1 MKTSQ
6 LSTAQIVIPT
16 FNRAQLLL
24 KTLNSALNQTL
35 PFDRIII
42 SDNSD
47 SAERQHE
54 TRRIVAKHLAN
65 HQDLLVL
72 HTTPKPLSA
81 QDHAKF
87 IQDMYCRS
95 FDYTML
101 LHDDDTLEPDFLAKL
116 KPYLDSD
123 RKLVAV
129 AANAWMVNSDKTRIG
144 TLMRMRSGVLR
155 VNSPN
160 ELLRAYLDVSASGPP
175 PLDGYLYRSDALRKI
190 SFDSSRGGKYSD
202 VAALANLAE
211 LGPILWHCRPL
222 LTYLQHGGQDSSDV
236 STRGFRNLV
245 TYLEK
250 TYPSAELEG
259 FVATYRLK
267 HLRIMAQNLSSPPK
281 AQTRQTIRWAIFIH
295 ILRRPTLWPAIYLLM
310 FRRWIKW

>member
-1 MKTSQ
+1 MQTSQ

-35 PFDRIII
+35 SFDRITI

-47 SAERQHE
+47 SAERQYE
-54 TRRIVAKHLAN
+54 TRRILAKHLAN

-72 HTTPKPLSA
+72 RSPPKPLSA

-87 IQDMYCRS
+87 IQDMYCGS
-95 FDYTML
+95 FDYTMM
-101 LHDDDTLEPDFLAKL
+101 LHDDDTLEPDFLAKV

-129 AANAWMVNSDKTRIG
+129 AANAWMVNSDETRTG
-144 TLMRMRSGVLR
+144 TLMRMRTGVLR

-160 ELLRAYLDVSASGPP
+160 ELLRAYLDVSAIGPP

-211 LGPILWHCRPL
+211 LGPILWYCGPL
-222 LTYLQHGGQDSSDV
+222 MSYLQHDGQDSSDV

-245 TYLEK
+245 SYLEK

-267 HLRIMAQNLSSPPK
+267 HFRIKAQNLSGPPK
-281 AQTRQTIRWAIFIH
+281 VQTRQTIRWALFIH
-295 ILRRPTLWPAIYLLM
+295 TLRRPTLWPAIYLLM
-310 FRRWIKW
+310 LRRWLKR

>member
-1 MKTSQ
+1 MQTSQ

-35 PFDRIII
+35 PFDRITI

-47 SAERQHE
+47 SAECQYE
-54 TRRIVAKHLAN
+54 TRRVLAKHLAN

-72 HTTPKPLSA
+72 QSPPKPLSA

-87 IQDMYCRS
+87 IQDMYCGAS
-95 FDYTML
+95 DYTMM
-101 LHDDDTLEPDFLAKL
+101 LHDDDTLEPDFLAKV

-123 RKLVAV
+123 QKLVAV
-129 AANAWMVNSDKTRIG
+129 AANAWMVDSNKTRTG
-144 TLMRMRSGVLR
+144 TLMRMRTGVLR
-155 VNSPN
+155 VNSPF
-160 ELLRAYLDVSASGPP
+160 EILRAYLNISASGPP

-211 LGPILWHCRPL
+211 LGPILWHCGPL
-222 LTYLQHGGQDSSDV
+222 MSYLQHEGQDSTNV
-236 STRGFRNLV
+236 STRAFRNLV
-245 TYLEK
+245 SYFEK
-250 TYPSAELEG
+250 TYPSAELEDLI
-259 FVATYRLK
+259 ATYRLK
-267 HLRIMAQNLSSPPK
+267 HFRMKAQSLSGPPK
-281 AQTRQTIRWAIFIH
+281 AQTRQKIRWAVFIH
-295 ILRRPTLWPAIYLLM
+295 TLRRPTLWPAIYLLM
-310 FRRWIKW
+310 LRRWLKR

>member
-1 MKTSQ
+1 MQTSQ
-6 LSTAQIVIPT
+6 RSTAQIVIPT

-35 PFDRIII
+35 PFDRITI

-47 SAERQHE
+47 STERQHE
-54 TRRIVAKHLAN
+54 TRRVLGKHLAN

-72 HTTPKPLSA
+72 TSPPKPLSA
-81 QDHAKF
+81 PDHAKF
-87 IQDMYCRS
+87 IQDMYCGTS
-95 FDYTML
+95 DYTML
-101 LHDDDTLEPDFLAKL
+101 LHDDDTLEPDFLAKV

-129 AANAWMVNSDKTRIG
+129 AANAWMVDSDETRTG
-144 TLMRMRSGVLR
+144 TLMRMRTGVLR
-155 VNSPN
+155 VNSPI
-160 ELLRAYLDVSASGPP
+160 ELLRPYLEISASGPP

-211 LGPILWHCRPL
+211 LGPILWHCGPL
-222 LTYLQHGGQDSSDV
+222 MSYLQHEGQDSSDV
-236 STRGFRNLV
+236 STKGFRNLV
-245 TYLEK
+245 SHLEK

-259 FVATYRLK
+259 FIAAYRLK
-267 HLRIMAQNLSSPPK
+267 HFRMKAQSLSAAPK
-281 AQTRQTIRWAIFIH
+281 AQTRRTIRWALFIH
-295 ILRRPTLWPAIYLLM
+295 TLRRPTLWPAIYLLV
-310 FRRWIKW
+310 FRRWLRR

>member
-16 FNRAQLLL
+16 FNRAQLLV

-35 PFDRIII
+35 SFDRIII

-47 SAERQHE
+47 SAKRQHE
-54 TRRIVAKHLAN
+54 TRRVVAKHLAN

-72 HTTPKPLSA
+72 QSPPKPLSA

-87 IQDMYCRS
+87 IQDMYCGT

-123 RKLVAV
+123 GKLVAV
-129 AANAWMVNSDKTRIG
+129 AANAWTVNSDKTRTG
-144 TLMRMRSGVLR
+144 TLMRMRTGVLR

-211 LGPILWHCRPL
+211 LGPILWHCGPL
-222 LTYLQHGGQDSSDV
+222 LTYLQHEGQDSSDV

-245 TYLEK
+245 SYLEK

-259 FVATYRLK
+259 FVTTYRLK
-267 HLRIMAQNLSSPPK
+267 HLRIMAQNLSGSPK
-281 AQTRQTIRWAIFIH
+281 AQTRQTIRWAIFTH

-310 FRRWIKW
+310 FRRWLKW